1 MKIAMMAIIMM
12 MTMTMIM
19 IEIIVI
25 NYNDNEGGNA
35 DDNNDGGC
43 SHRGKSAERAMFKV
57 RYSSLSMSLL

>member
-1 MKIAMMAIIMM
+1 MKTAITTRM

-25 NYNDNEGGNA
+25 IYNNEEGGNA
-35 DDNNDGGC
+35 DENNDGDC

-57 RYSSLSMSLL
+57 RYSSLSMRLL